1 MYIASNDKKKI
12 HASSRLK
19 NLRFSKYFDDITQVW
34 SNLKREM
41 TVFFVDIKC
50 TEFDYMYTTQ
60 INLLITMK
68 IRCENNMTDS
78 N

>member
-1 MYIASNDKKKI
+1 MILKKYMP
-12 HASSRLK
+12 HPV
-19 NLRFSKYFDDITQVW
+19 LRFSKYYDDITRVW